1 VREGYE
7 VDGAERI
14 AGLAVRIDP
23 ADYDRAIEPV
33 GEGRNEES
41 ERALRVGTA
50 IDERIYV
57 VRVDAEARDRP
68 RIFAKTGCPSRLL
81 R

>member
-1 VREGYE
+1 VGEGYE

-23 ADYDRAIEPV
+23 ADDHRTIEPF

-41 ERALRVGTA
+41 ERALRVGTP
-50 IDERIYV
+50 IDQRVDV

-68 RIFAKTGCPSRLL
+68 RIFAKAAPPSNLFG
-81 R
+81 